1 MPNYTTFSV
10 LFFVRK
16 HHNETKKLFIYAR
29 VTVDG
34 KRSEISLKRSISV
47 NHWDVSK
54 GRARGTAPKARSL
67 NQYLDQVY
75 TKFLDC
81 HKLLSSENKVISAQS
96 IKARF
101 YGNDEHQK
109 TLLELMSYHNSHMK
123 NVLKPGTMKN
133 YRTTE
138 TYLKEFLKN
147 KMNCNDIN
155 IKQIKDQTILLGS
168 SKIMHII

>member
-16 HHNETKKLFIYAR
+16 HHNETKKLFIYSR

-67 NQYLDQVY
+67 
-75 TKFLDC
+75 
-81 HKLLSSENKVISAQS
+81 
-96 IKARF
+96 
-101 YGNDEHQK
+101 
-109 TLLELMSYHNSHMK
+109 
-123 NVLKPGTMKN
+123 
-133 YRTTE
+133 
-138 TYLKEFLKN
+138 
-147 KMNCNDIN
+147 
-155 IKQIKDQTILLGS
+155 
-168 SKIMHII
+168 